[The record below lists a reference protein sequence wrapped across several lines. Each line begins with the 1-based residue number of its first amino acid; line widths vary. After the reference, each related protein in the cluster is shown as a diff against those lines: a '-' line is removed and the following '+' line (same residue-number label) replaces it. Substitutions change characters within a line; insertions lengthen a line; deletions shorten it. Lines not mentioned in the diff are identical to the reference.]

1 MSFIEGWAQKPFPT
15 LAFSAGGVLALA
27 DLQTIAQ
34 RTALTGGASWMDTL
48 LLAPGIHYQQAADEL
63 FRKGGAGAIIDVVDE
78 LDGSAAVFKLNNA
91 ATANYIQ
98 NVAKPG
104 ETVTL
109 DVGRAIAARGR
120 YKLHRSESGDTAT
133 AWRETQVTDFGWMSH
148 ALYLAGPVLTIAA
161 ITFIVLFKDWWA
173 LMSILGLMT
182 SRLLNIWVI
191 KQRASQA
198 DKSEH
203 GQRSTP
209 DKRLRSPSPTRVRRS
224 SASRQTAGRNSSER
238 RHRLSFSATRQRI
251 SQFLVRLNDAE
262 HRTMVRLRGKASDI
276 RDITTRSWLRRKTH
290 LEGYLEATAKLIVY
304 LVAAL
309 SGNMTQS
316 GSMIM
321 MVLLLATAGLLALS
335 NAKAK
340 KLVVNGVAV
349 GVAADGE
356 GGKVEGGGA
365 AAGGG
370 SGNSGNGGGG
380 GASQGGAR
388 PAPFASVSGGRVAEA
403 GRGRPRQA
411 NGGATAAVMDPREG
425 RAPPGPGGMRRGGG
439 NQEDLAE
446 RGQAGHVR
454 FNRTVHGMLHNINY
468 ITAGGDG
475 ISIGCIYIGISLIN
489 LCLDYGASESLSHPV
504 GNFRDIGRILRAVV
518 QPDERF
524 WVEPLQMLIESKS
537 LKEYIGFCGLAGLY
551 GRCGRRI
558 ALPLPE
564 QPLGP
569 VD

>member
-78 LDGSAAVFKLNNA
+78 LDGSAVVFKLNNA
-91 ATANYIQ
+91 ATAHYIQ

-109 DVGRAIAARGR
+109 DVGRAVAARGR

-133 AWRETQVTDFGWMSH
+133 AWRETQVTDFGWISH

-173 LMSILGLMT
+173 LMSILALMT

-191 KQRASQA
+191 KQRASHA

-209 DKRLRSPSPTRVRRS
+209 DSNNNKRLRSPSPSTVRRS

-276 RDITTRSWLRRKTH
+276 RDVTTRSWLRRKTH

-316 GSMIM
+316 GSMVM
-321 MVLLLATAGLLALS
+321 MAVLLATAGLPAVS

-340 KLVVNGVAV
+340 KLVVNGAPV

-356 GGKVEGGGA
+356 GGKAGGGGT

-370 SGNSGNGGGG
+370 GGNGGAV
-380 GASQGGAR
+380 ASQSGAR
-388 PAPFASVSGGRVAEA
+388 PAPFASVAGGRVAEA

-425 RAPPGPGGMRRGGG
+425 RPAPGPGGMRRGGG

-454 FNRTVHGMLHNINY
+454 FNR
-468 ITAGGDG
+468 
-475 ISIGCIYIGISLIN
+475 
-489 LCLDYGASESLSHPV
+489 
-504 GNFRDIGRILRAVV
+504 
-518 QPDERF
+518 
-524 WVEPLQMLIESKS
+524 
-537 LKEYIGFCGLAGLY
+537 
-551 GRCGRRI
+551 
-558 ALPLPE
+558 
-564 QPLGP
+564 
-569 VD
+569 